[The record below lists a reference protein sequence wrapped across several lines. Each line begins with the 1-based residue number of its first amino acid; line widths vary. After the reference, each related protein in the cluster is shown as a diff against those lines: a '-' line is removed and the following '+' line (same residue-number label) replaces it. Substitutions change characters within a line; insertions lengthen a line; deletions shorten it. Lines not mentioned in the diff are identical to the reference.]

1 MKCRL
6 MRLKTVNEYEK
17 WCGVLD
23 EFDPSFCA
31 YNHANQNYKEYHNVY
46 GYYIVRTNFTLF
58 FVKQNNMTH
67 RHRLDGPA
75 SISKIGYG
83 PISSSDAAFVV
94 KPEWFV
100 NGINI
105 THKTDWLKENNIDR
119 DNISNDDVL
128 LINLIWN
135 T

>member
-17 WCGVLD
+17 WCDILD

-31 YNHANQNYKEYHNVY
+31 YNHANQNYKEYHNVC

-75 SISKIGYG
+75 ILYG
-83 PISSSDAAFVV
+83 EGGVC
-94 KPEWFV
+94 WCV
-100 NGINI
+100 NNYDINDEI
-105 THKTDWLKENNIDR
+105 YPWAKENSIDL
-119 DNISNDDVL
+119 DNLTEVDKA
-128 LINLIWN
+128 LIKLVWAD
-135 T
+135 